1 MERVERGEPI
11 IAISCEGDV
20 VLGRVS
26 RMLLHAAANMLMRSG
41 GFNVA
46 DAVDIIAKARSAGPG
61 GSVRRRRMVGRAYV
75 ITWRARLSCK

>member
-1 MERVERGEPI
+1 M
-11 IAISCEGDV
+11 
-20 VLGRVS
+20 LGRVS
-26 RMLLHAAANMLMRSG
+26 QMLLHAAANMSMRSG

-61 GSVRRRRMVGRAYV
+61 GSVRWRRVVGRAYV